1 MCGGSSAN
9 LLAVSLMETCPQSKL
24 SPGLILR
31 RPRSDLTGQCVN
43 QSKMKVMRD
52 FMFDVIY
59 SKHHLGGRLL
69 NFFVTHCVEIWRRSW
84 EVCLTIVAYISL
96 HCQQPLWNLAAI
108 NSSQKH
114 FFALSFCSYL
124 LAPSSGESL
133 NSHHW
138 CPTARSQRTTIKYNK
153 LELLIYFNDSII
165 HLAHLLY
172 AISDLSEDAYVY
184 VKKQGSTKKTFSSDL
199 LRKLMMTNSS
209 HKA

>member
-31 RPRSDLTGQCVN
+31 RPWSDLTGQCVN

-69 NFFVTHCVEIWRRSW
+69 NLFVTHCVEIWRRSW

-153 LELLIYFNDSII
+153 LELLIYFND
-165 HLAHLLY
+165 
-172 AISDLSEDAYVY
+172 
-184 VKKQGSTKKTFSSDL
+184 
-199 LRKLMMTNSS
+199 
-209 HKA
+209 

>member
-52 FMFDVIY
+52 FMN
-59 SKHHLGGRLL
+59 L
-69 NFFVTHCVEIWRRSW
+69 FVTHCVEIWRRSW

>member
-52 FMFDVIY
+52 FMFDVISFDVIY

-69 NFFVTHCVEIWRRSW
+69 NLFVTHCVEIWRRSW
-84 EVCLTIVAYISL
+84 EVCV
-96 HCQQPLWNLAAI
+96 CVCAAKNI
-108 NSSQKH
+108 
-114 FFALSFCSYL
+114 SFCSYL
-124 LAPSSGESL
+124 LAPSSGELL

-153 LELLIYFNDSII
+153 PCRYMYKLELLIYFND
-165 HLAHLLY
+165 
-172 AISDLSEDAYVY
+172 
-184 VKKQGSTKKTFSSDL
+184 
-199 LRKLMMTNSS
+199 
-209 HKA
+209 

>member
-52 FMFDVIY
+52 FISDVIY
-59 SKHHLGGRLL
+59 SKHHLGGRFL
-69 NFFVTHCVEIWRRSW
+69 NLFVTHCLEMIWRRSW
-84 EVCLTIVAYISL
+84 EVCVVGTQREFDTRCLYLTPLSTTL
-96 HCQQPLWNLAAI
+96 LEPGCNKQQLMK
-108 NSSQKH
+108 QRQEH
-114 FFALSFCSYL
+114 FFALSFLSYL

-138 CPTARSQRTTIKYNK
+138 CPCI
-153 LELLIYFNDSII
+153 
-165 HLAHLLY
+165 
-172 AISDLSEDAYVY
+172 
-184 VKKQGSTKKTFSSDL
+184 
-199 LRKLMMTNSS
+199 
-209 HKA
+209 